1 MGRLDYVL
9 SDDDYVAF
17 NTDVYR
23 YSPGFVAASRAQRNL
38 LCLVV
43 PLAIVCIGAL
53 QGYPLLVLV
62 VGGLAA
68 AAVLWLL
75 WPRLVTQSVRSQLK
89 RAKASGVL
97 SRTGAVALTWDDQ
110 RVYET
115 FHDMGC
121 YVAGAESGGWPKP
134 PIICSCC
141 VARPTPSSCPSAQ
154 VPGSLSWPPRHGD
167 AFRRRDPPART
178 RLNPAVQGERPG
190 REEESVDRAASRDL
204 RSAPGALPCL
214 PDHYETPRC

>member
-121 YVAGAESGGWPKP
+121 YVDWSRIRRVAETADHLFLLRSEADPVIVPKRAGAG
-134 PIICSCC
+134 
-141 VARPTPSSCPSAQ
+141 VAQLGAEARWR
-154 VPGSLSWPPRHGD
+154 VPQ
-167 AFRRRDPPART
+167 A
-178 RLNPAVQGERPG
+178 
-190 REEESVDRAASRDL
+190 
-204 RSAPGALPCL
+204 
-214 PDHYETPRC
+214 

>member
-43 PLAIVCIGAL
+43 PLAIVCIGSPAGL
-53 QGYPLLVLV
+53 PAAGSGGRRPRGSRCAV
-62 VGGLAA
+62 V
-68 AAVLWLL
+68 
-75 WPRLVTQSVRSQLK
+75 
-89 RAKASGVL
+89 
-97 SRTGAVALTWDDQ
+97 AVAQVGDGVGSVATQAGQRPACSAAPAPSPSPAWDDQ

-121 YVAGAESGGWPKP
+121 YV
-134 PIICSCC
+134 
-141 VARPTPSSCPSAQ
+141 
-154 VPGSLSWPPRHGD
+154 D
-167 AFRRRDPPART
+167 
-178 RLNPAVQGERPG
+178 
-190 REEESVDRAASRDL
+190 
-204 RSAPGALPCL
+204 
-214 PDHYETPRC
+214 